1 MNPRFSR
8 SALSI
13 FIASAGLMLAACG
26 GGSSSGSSTDNADD
40 SGDHTHEEHE
50 HSGRVL
56 FSESGSTTLQVFD
69 QAEEILETLDGSAAA
84 NGPSLVLAD
93 NGLSAAVVNASVVQF
108 VNAGLHEEEHEEE
121 EGAEE
126 EHDEEE
132 HGHEEASLIDFTLSG
147 SSVGPVITSRGHF
160 SVLVD
165 GATHIVPT
173 EDIESLTSEDV
184 ESITIPYSQSYPAA
198 VLDEATETMLIFYN
212 LDSTSYSA
220 ITVDGNEPVAV
231 EECSSPYL
239 AAESEHITLFG
250 CGSDAL
256 YFISQE
262 GDFDEIQ
269 SVTLPDGVSAWPT
282 QWITNGDNIAGY
294 SAGQIMSLSTEED
307 DVTETVTVTATDVTA
322 VISQQFTPGN
332 FCTAA
337 FATEE
342 SDYAAVA
349 SDDGFL
355 YVIDTETDSASRI
368 QLEESNP
375 ASLACGDLFIAPAA
389 EGFMVVDN
397 AAHQLYVVDKH
408 EDASNFHIHS
418 IVDLSSDVSDVQDMV
433 FMHAIE
439 GGEHD
444 HEH

>member
-56 FSESGSTTLQVFD
+56 FSESASTTLQVFD

-165 GATHIVPT
+165 GATHFVPT
-173 EDIESLTSEDV
+173 DDIESVSAAETFDAA
-184 ESITIPYSQSYPAA
+184 TQSYPAVMLNEASETILVFNESEAMIGNFDSASDA
-198 VLDEATETMLIFYN
+198 VVN
-212 LDSTSYSA
+212 
-220 ITVDGNEPVAV
+220 
-231 EECSSPYL
+231 CSSPYL